1 MAKVEFGKHYILC
14 SRPRSWKT
22 KVSTSW
28 KQGIQRSLSWTNFVG
43 LIIAHD
49 MINSNDDR
57 KKNRGVSLKASL
69 DVDEEVGE
77 ENYALQP

>member
-1 MAKVEFGKHYILC
+1 
-14 SRPRSWKT
+14 
-22 KVSTSW
+22 
-28 KQGIQRSLSWTNFVG
+28 
-43 LIIAHD
+43 

-77 ENYALQP
+77 ENYALQPWKLKRLLKRRTEIERERNLEARAWKDVANVES